1 MEKLGEKRGLSTSQ
15 LKWLSMITMLIDH
28 LDAAFGGYPYMG
40 TFLEPLLYTR
50 YSAAPRWVGRMT
62 FPIFAFL
69 LARGCDK
76 SRSLLRYAG
85 RLTAFA
91 VISQIPYTAAL
102 HGLNFIRIGAPELYS
117 LKFWDWTAL
126 NVMFTLLL
134 GFCTIVLW
142 KRGKTCFLWR
152 VGIVIPI
159 VLAEVLNCSYGALGV
174 LLIFC
179 LWKFPSKAGTVISV
193 AAFAFFEHLVTWSE
207 VPRLAF
213 TSWRVFYGTLQRVMP
228 WLKDPGSLTNYECPI
243 FVCLSL
249 VFILSYNGQRG
260 SMKKWTAYVF
270 YPAHLTAIFLLREL
284 TIALGLFS

>member
-1 MEKLGEKRGLSTSQ
+1 MEKLGDKRGLSTSQ
-15 LKWLSMITMLIDH
+15 LKWLAMITMLIDH
-28 LDAAFGGYPYMG
+28 LAAGFGSYPWLG
-40 TFLEPLLYTR
+40 TALVGSFWLSL
-50 YSAAPRWVGRMT
+50 PRLIGRMA

-76 SRSLLRYAG
+76 TRSLPRYAG
-85 RLTAFA
+85 RLALF
-91 VISQIPYTAAL
+91 VLISQIPYTL
-102 HGLNFIRIGAPELYS
+102 VFYGGNYMRLGNSKPSIVLLYWREMNI
-117 LKFWDWTAL
+117 F
-126 NVMFTLLL
+126 VTLLL
-134 GFCTIVLW
+134 GVVAIFLW
-142 KRGKTCFLWR
+142 KQGKKHWWIRL
-152 VGIVIPI
+152 GVIG
-159 VLAEVLNCSYGALGV
+159 VFYLASLHYADYGLLGV

-193 AAFAFFEHLVTWSE
+193 AAFAFLEHLVTWSE

-249 VFILSYNGQRG
+249 IFILSYNGERG